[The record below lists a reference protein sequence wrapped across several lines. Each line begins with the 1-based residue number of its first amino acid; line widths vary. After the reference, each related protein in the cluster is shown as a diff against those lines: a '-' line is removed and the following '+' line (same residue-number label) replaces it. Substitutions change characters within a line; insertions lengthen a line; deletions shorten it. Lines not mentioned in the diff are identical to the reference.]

1 MLRLPK
7 IVTGAAAGAALL
19 MLGVMSGHAQV
30 GPLGNTTPGVET
42 SRQVELLAR
51 LLDIVRSNYV
61 DKPDDGKL
69 LTAAING
76 IIGTLD
82 PHSSYMDD
90 KAYRDMRATTSGEF
104 GGLGMQVNMED
115 GVLKVMSAMEDTPAA
130 RAGI

>member
-7 IVTGAAAGAALL
+7 IVTGAAAGAVLL

-42 SRQVELLAR
+42 SRQVELLAK
-51 LLDIVRSNYV
+51 LLDIVRSNYG

-69 LTAAING
+69 LTAALNG

-82 PHSSYMDD
+82 PHT
-90 KAYRDMRATTSGEF
+90 R
-104 GGLGMQVNMED
+104 
-115 GVLKVMSAMEDTPAA
+115 
-130 RAGI
+130 